1 MKLYQSE
8 PWLRRK
14 YVNEKK
20 TAKEIAE
27 MCGVT
32 EMTVFRHLE
41 KFGLIRNSRTWSQ
54 KRR

>member
-1 MKLYQSE
+1 MKLYQNQI
-8 PWLRRK
+8 WLRRK
-14 YVNEKK
+14 YVDERK
-20 TAKEIAE
+20 TAKEIAD

-41 KFGLIRNSRTWSQ
+41 KFGLIRNSRNL